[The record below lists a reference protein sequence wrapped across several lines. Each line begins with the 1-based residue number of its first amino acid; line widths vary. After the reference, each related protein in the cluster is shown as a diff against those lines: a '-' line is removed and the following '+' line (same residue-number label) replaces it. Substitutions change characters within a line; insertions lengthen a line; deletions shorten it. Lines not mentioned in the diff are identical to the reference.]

1 MTPQKKKI
9 RQSGIELLRI
19 VAMMLVMF
27 GHTHCQTNFYL
38 PQAADI
44 LSHPFHSF
52 FQLLYSCITTT
63 GVGIFIAISGWFGI
77 KFSIKGLSKYL
88 FQVAF
93 ILLAIYVFSI
103 IFLAVPIDVLGI
115 KYCLGLYEGYWFV
128 LGYLGLY
135 MASPILNS
143 FIEHA
148 SKKEYQVFLIAFY
161 LFQCIY
167 SWVTGWYSY
176 YNGYSIILFC
186 GIYLTAAYL
195 KKYPISWM
203 QRHAI
208 YLLVATI
215 LLMASIAFISTWMVN
230 NAGRQIRD
238 DNPLVILTCIL
249 FVISFS
255 KLKFQSQFVN
265 WLAASCFAVYLIHF
279 SPFIHPYLMTT
290 TSSIYWQYDGLIYVA
305 LLFAELLMVYI
316 TCTLFDQLRI
326 LSWELINKILAKNE
340 KSIH

>member
-1 MTPQKKKI
+1 MTPQKQI
-9 RQSGIELLRI
+9 RKSGIELLRI

-38 PQAADI
+38 PQTADI

-93 ILLAIYVFSI
+93 ILFFIYGTALLF
-103 IFLAVPIDVLGI
+103 FDVSFCLQGI
-115 KYCLGLYEGYWFV
+115 KYCLALYEGYWFV

-135 MASPILNS
+135 IVSPILNH
-143 FIEHA
+143 FIEYA
-148 SKKEYQVFLIAFY
+148 TKKEYQRFLLTFY
-161 LFQCIY
+161 TFQCFY
-167 SWVTGWYSY
+167 SWLTSWYSY

-195 KKYPISWM
+195 RKYPIYLL
-203 QRHAI
+203 QQHAVKF
-208 YLLVATI
+208 LVATI
-215 LLMASIAFISTWMVN
+215 LVMTSIAFFATWTIGN
-230 NAGRQIRD
+230 TGRQIRD
-238 DNPLVILTCIL
+238 DNPLAILACVL
-249 FVISFS
+249 FVLSFN

-305 LLFAELLMVYI
+305 LLFAELLIVYI

-326 LSWELINKILAKNE
+326 HSWKLLQKFTLKNL
-340 KSIH
+340 